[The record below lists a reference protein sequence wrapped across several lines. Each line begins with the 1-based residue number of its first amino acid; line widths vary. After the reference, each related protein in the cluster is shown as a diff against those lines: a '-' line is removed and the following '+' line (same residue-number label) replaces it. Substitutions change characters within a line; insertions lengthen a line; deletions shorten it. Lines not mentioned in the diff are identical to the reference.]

1 MLNPC
6 VAHRGAS
13 GLAPENTMAAF
24 QEAMRFPFVQWIELD
39 VQLSKDGIPVVIH
52 DDSLRRTA
60 RTAGRVNDYTAEQLG
75 KMDAGSWFD
84 KAFAGE
90 GIPTLEQVML
100 ETIGRCRLNIELK
113 TYGGRYPGIEKK
125 VIDLLNKHN
134 LQHDSV
140 ITSFDREALKTVRSL
155 TADVRTGLI
164 LDASPWT
171 LVMDLKQLG
180 TTFLS
185 IGYIHVAPQLLSSM
199 HDAGVAVMA
208 WTVNDAPMMRRL
220 GNMDPNL
227 MICTNYPD
235 RFQQAATAGK
245 ALE

>member
-24 QEAMRFPFVQWIELD
+24 REAMRFPFVQWIELD

-52 DDSLRRTA
+52 DDTLRRTT
-60 RTAGRVNDYTAEQLG
+60 RTSGKVNDYTAEQLG
-75 KMDAGSWFD
+75 KMDAGGWFD
-84 KAFAGE
+84 KAYAGE
-90 GIPTLEQVML
+90 CIPTLEQVML

-125 VIDLLNKHN
+125 VVDLLNKHS

-140 ITSFDREALKTVRSL
+140 ITSFDRDSLRIVRSL

-171 LVMDLKQLG
+171 LVQELKQLG

-185 IGYIHVAPQLLSSM
+185 IGYTHVSNQLLEQM
-199 HDAGVAVMA
+199 RGVGVAVMA
-208 WTVNDAPMMRRL
+208 WTVNDAPMMKRL
-220 GNMDPNL
+220 GSMDPNL

-235 RFQQAATAGK
+235 RFQQAAT
-245 ALE
+245 

>member
-13 GLAPENTMAAF
+13 GLAPENTLAAF
-24 QEAMRFPFVQWIELD
+24 REAMRFPFVQWIELD
-39 VQLSKDGIPVVIH
+39 VQLSKDGVPVVIH
-52 DDSLRRTA
+52 DDILWRTVG
-60 RTAGRVNDYTAEQLG
+60 TSGRVSDYTAEQLG

-84 KAFAGE
+84 EAFAGE
-90 GIPTLEQVML
+90 GIPTLEQVIH

-125 VIDLLNKHN
+125 VVDLLNKHH
-134 LQHDSV
+134 LQHDAV
-140 ITSFDREALKTVRSL
+140 ITSFDRKALQTVRSL

-171 LVMDLKQLG
+171 LLMDLEKLG

-185 IGYIHVAPQLLSSM
+185 IGYTHVSKQLLSEM
-199 HDAGVAVMA
+199 DGAGIAVMA
-208 WTVNDAPMMRRL
+208 WTVNDAPMMKRL
-220 GNMDPNL
+220 GSMDPNL

-235 RFQQAATAGK
+235 RFQKAATAG
-245 ALE
+245 

>member
-24 QEAMRFPFVQWIELD
+24 REALSFPFVQWIELD

-60 RTAGRVNDYTAEQLG
+60 RVAGRVHEFTAEQLG

-84 KAFAGE
+84 KSFAGE
-90 GIPTLEQVML
+90 GIPTLQQVADA
-100 ETIGRCRLNIELK
+100 TIGRCRLNVELK
-113 TYGGRYPGIEKK
+113 TYGNRYPGMEKK
-125 VIDLLNKHN
+125 VVELLYKNG
-134 LQHDSV
+134 LQHDAV
-140 ITSFDREALKTVRSL
+140 ITSFDREALRTVREL
-155 TADVRTGLI
+155 TKEVRTGLI

-171 LVMDLKQLG
+171 LTMDLERLG
-180 TTFLS
+180 ANFLS
-185 IGYIHVAPQLLSSM
+185 VGYTRVTDQLLASM
-199 HDAGVAVMA
+199 RAARVDVMA
-208 WTVNDAPMMRRL
+208 WTVNDAPMMKRL
-220 GNMDPNL
+220 AALDSAL

-235 RFQQAATAGK
+235 RFAQAKNEGI
-245 ALE
+245 

>member
-24 QEAMRFPFVQWIELD
+24 REAMRFPFVQWIELD

-52 DDSLRRTA
+52 DDTLRRTA
-60 RTAGRVNDYTAEQLG
+60 RTSGKVNDYTAEQLG
-75 KMDAGSWFD
+75 KLDAGSWFD
-84 KAFAGE
+84 KAFSGE

-113 TYGGRYPGIEKK
+113 TYSGRYPGIEKK
-125 VIDLLNKHN
+125 VVELLNKHS

-140 ITSFDREALKTVRSL
+140 ITSFDREALRIVRSL

-171 LVMDLKQLG
+171 LVQDLKQLG
-180 TTFLS
+180 ATLLS
-185 IGYIHVAPQLLSSM
+185 IGYTHVSNQLLEQLQG
-199 HDAGVAVMA
+199 AGVAVMA
-208 WTVNDAPMMRRL
+208 WTVNDAPMMKRL
-220 GNMDPNL
+220 GSMDPNL

-245 ALE
+245 EQ